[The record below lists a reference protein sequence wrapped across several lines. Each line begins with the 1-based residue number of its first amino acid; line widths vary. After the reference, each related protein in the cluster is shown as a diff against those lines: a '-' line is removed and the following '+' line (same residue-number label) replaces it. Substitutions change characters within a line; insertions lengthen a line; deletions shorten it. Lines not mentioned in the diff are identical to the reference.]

1 MGEWRFM
8 ASSVSPSDTCVQ
20 LSGLGKILTLAPR
33 ISQALTD
40 IEITI
45 FIKVHSSKV
54 FTLSPT
60 TDEVSLVGLIPTR
73 EQVIDALKQ
82 LADAQGREKMLP
94 FTVQIMAE
102 TSLLPMTTCFMLL
115 EYIPATYG
123 IDSAKRQTLPERM
136 LDIPEALAKRESKIV
151 KEALGNGDELRFAV
165 NHVAVE
171 ELYGDVLAS
180 ETVRRAGIHVPG
192 DARTDDEDPE
202 WEDVD
207 EGGDGLS
214 LPLPMGMPL
223 RMPMPFDLGVEDMPP
238 ELEMMLS
245 SMMMAA
251 MAGP

>member
-1 MGEWRFM
+1 
-8 ASSVSPSDTCVQ
+8 VQ
-20 LSGLGKILTLAPR
+20 LSVLVKILTLAPR
-33 ISQALTD
+33 ISPALTD

-82 LADAQGREKMLP
+82 LAEAQGRDNMSP

-102 TSLLPMTTCFMLL
+102 TTLLPMTTCFMLL

-123 IDSAKRQTLPERM
+123 VDSEKRKTLPGRM
-136 LDIPEALAKRESKIV
+136 LDIPEALAKQESKIV

-165 NHVAVE
+165 NYVAVE
-171 ELYGDVLAS
+171 ELYADVLAS

-207 EGGDGLS
+207 EGGGGLP

-245 SMMMAA
+245 SMMMAS
-251 MAGP
+251 MAGPQA